1 MRGSMSK
8 KKDQEEGGKLLNK
21 PSTDPGIDRGF
32 ELMIRDKRRRVRP
45 KTFQI
50 RFGKLVSLFRRELHF
65 NFDVSID
72 IRKKP

>member
-1 MRGSMSK
+1 MNK
-8 KKDQEEGGKLLNK
+8 KKTRTKEGKLLNK

-32 ELMIRDKRRRVRP
+32 ELMIRDKRRREQP

-65 NFDVSID
+65 NFDVSFD